1 MNNPS
6 VLFSGL
12 VTALLGVIFLLLAF
26 ETWALFS
33 GQRPISDYVHAT
45 VHAYPGPAFVVAVVI
60 GMLIG
65 HVLWGP
71 PGALGVRQGRSL

>member
-33 GQRPISDYVHAT
+33 GQRPISDYVHGA
-45 VHAYPGPAFVVAVVI
+45 VHSYPGPAFVVAVVV
-60 GMLIG
+60 GTLVG

-71 PGALGVRQGRSL
+71 PGALGVRRRPGR